1 MFYSARTIGYGY
13 GINAQTMNRILL
25 KLGYLEGRPGNYRP
39 TETAEPYVNVNDHS
53 MGTNAGYSK
62 YNVYY
67 ETISY
72 SKDFV
77 DLLKSQVT
85 HELIDEVKNEM
96 REEKNNKK

>member
-1 MFYSARTIGYGY
+1 
-13 GINAQTMNRILL
+13 
-25 KLGYLEGRPGNYRP
+25 
-39 TETAEPYVNVNDHS
+39 

-72 SKDFV
+72 SKNFV

-85 HELIDEVKNEM
+85 QELIDEVKNEM